1 MLVEHLAQRG
11 YHLLWSVSSALGN
24 MINKLEINCST
35 RVATF
40 CLVCHG
46 LK

>member
-11 YHLLWSVSSALGN
+11 CHLLWSVSTALGN
-24 MINKLEINCST
+24 MINKLEFNSRT
-35 RVATF
+35 HVTAF
-40 CLVCHG
+40 CLACHG